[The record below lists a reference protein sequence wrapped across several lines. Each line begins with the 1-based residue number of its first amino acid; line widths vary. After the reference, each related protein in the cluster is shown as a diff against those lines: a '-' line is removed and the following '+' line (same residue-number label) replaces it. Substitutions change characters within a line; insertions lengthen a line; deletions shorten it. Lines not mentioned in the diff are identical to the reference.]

1 MLSSAYVRLFTTPS
15 RTYAMGMPAKQTE
28 WTAEMVRAIPEDG
41 NRYEVLDGELL
52 VSPAPSYRHQAVLAR
67 LYDVIRP
74 YVERYSLGWTRWSP
88 ADIEFSP
95 KTSLQPDLFVV
106 PNEGTGEPRSWK
118 DVKRLLLVVE
128 GLSPSTER
136 ADRFLKRP
144 AYQAA
149 NIPEY
154 WIVNIESRLVERW
167 RPTTDRPEVVSDV
180 LEWQPKPTI
189 PPLRITLDEVFGP
202 QSE

>member
-1 MLSSAYVRLFTTPS
+1 MADPPPSSAYVRLFITPS
-15 RTYAMGMPAKQTE
+15 RAYAMGMPAKQTE

-52 VSPAPSYRHQAVLAR
+52 VSPSPSYQHQAVLAR
-67 LYDVIRP
+67 LYNAISP
-74 YVERYSLGWTRWSP
+74 YVERHSLGWTRWSP

-95 KTSLQPDLFVV
+95 RTSLQPDLFVV
-106 PNEGTGEPRSWK
+106 PNEGSGEPRSWR

-144 AYQAA
+144 EYQKAKT
-149 NIPEY
+149 PEY
-154 WIVNIESRLVERW
+154 WIANVESRRVERW
-167 RPTTDRPEVVSDV
+167 RPGDQDPEIIDNV
-180 LEWQPKPTI
+180 LVWQPKPEI
-189 PPLRITLDEVFGP
+189 PSLRIVLDEVFG
-202 QSE
+202 